1 MNRYYFLLG
10 LFIIVLYGV
19 WYLYQPF
26 LMPMFI
32 ASLLALA
39 TANLNLYISKYIKN
53 NLLKAISITLVLGVL
68 FFAPLVY
75 ALNASTTIVN
85 NFDPTVIDK
94 IIGLKKDFVLP
105 DFLGSAKPYIKSFLD
120 SLDSQEIA
128 KKIITS
134 GTHIVQK
141 SAGFFKDMFLILVFY
156 FFVNLYSK
164 DLVRF
169 LKDTLPFDDDS
180 PFFKE
185 ISGVMSVVFYSTL
198 LTAILEGALFAIIVM
213 FFGYDG
219 LLFGILYGFGSLIP
233 VIGGIILWL
242 PLALYEYALGHTT
255 NAIIIALYSIIVI
268 SVIAD
273 TFIKPMIIKYV
284 QDTMT
289 RDRTRINEIVVFF
302 SIIAGLTT
310 YGFWGMI
317 LGPAITTFFISL
329 AKIYQVLLNEEK
341 TKSA

>member
-1 MNRYYFLLG
+1 MNRSYFLFG
-10 LFIIVLYGV
+10 LFLVVLYGV

-39 TANLNLYISKYIKN
+39 TANLNLYISKYVTQKFF
-53 NLLKAISITLVLGVL
+53 KAIIITLVLGVL

-75 ALNASTTIVN
+75 ALNASTSIVN

-94 IIGLKKDFVLP
+94 IVGLKRDFVLP
-105 DFLGSAKPYIKSFLD
+105 DYLGVAKPYIKGFLD
-120 SLDSQEIA
+120 SLNSQDIA
-128 KKIITS
+128 QKIIST
-134 GTHIVQK
+134 GTHFVQK
-141 SAGFFKDMFLILVFY
+141 SAGFFRDMFLILVFY

-164 DLVRF
+164 ELVRF
-169 LKDTLPFDDDS
+169 LKSTLPFDDNS

-219 LLFGILYGFGSLIP
+219 LLFGILYGFGSLVP
-233 VIGGIILWL
+233 VIGGLILWL
-242 PLALYEYALGHTT
+242 PLSLYEYALGHTT
-255 NAIIIALYSIIVI
+255 SAIIIALYSIIVI

-273 TFIKPMIIKYV
+273 TFIKPLIIKYV

-289 RDRTRINEIVVFF
+289 KDRTRINEIVVFF

-329 AKIYQVLLNEEK
+329 AKIYQVLLDEEK
-341 TKSA
+341 TKNG